1 MRTPADDVQGC
12 SAAAH
17 SRCIGQICLVC
28 PLAFRPDQVRAAFV
42 RCFASLFYT
51 YRRFLLPTS
60 GSEKKSGMI
69 YRFNMTG
76 FLRSIPQESSEY
88 LEMLQNTQGKSGR
101 LEFRFN
107 D

>member
-1 MRTPADDVQGC
+1 M
-12 SAAAH
+12 
-17 SRCIGQICLVC
+17 
-28 PLAFRPDQVRAAFV
+28 

-88 LEMLQNTQGKSGR
+88 LEMLQNTQGQFCR
-101 LEFRFN
+101 MNPRIN